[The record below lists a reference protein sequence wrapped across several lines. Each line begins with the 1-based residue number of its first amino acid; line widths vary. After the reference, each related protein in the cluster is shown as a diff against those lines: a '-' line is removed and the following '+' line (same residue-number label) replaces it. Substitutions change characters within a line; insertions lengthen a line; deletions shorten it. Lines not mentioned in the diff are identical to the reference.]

1 MKAAMPSH
9 VKDKEI
15 KTYPFKGKEAGMI
28 LPDTSDAVINIP
40 IISNENRI
48 KRVIRYQSSHSEFL

>member
-1 MKAAMPSH
+1 MKAVMPSH

-40 IISNENRI
+40 IMLNENRV
-48 KRVIRYQSSHSEFL
+48 KRVIRCQSSHSELL